1 MFLEK
6 WKKATRDK
14 ISQPGFIVPFRPRA
28 FHRVGL
34 FSFGGVF
41 KVTLSI
47 PARTIRRPL
56 LLPAVSFVL
65 SLSHACRCRRFK
77 NFDRAANYRS
87 GYNSLQIFIRICI
100 HFSLFALCF
109 LFTVP
114 LIYRRLLLFIELIDN
129 SEILPAN
136 STVFLVWKSTKVY
149 IYGKECRIRN
159 YSFRIQE
166 EYFKS

>member
-14 ISQPGFIVPFRPRA
+14 ILQSGFIVPFRPRA
-28 FHRVGL
+28 FHCVGL

-65 SLSHACRCRRFK
+65 SLSHACRCWRFK
-77 NFDRAANYRS
+77 NFDLKTSVANYYS

-100 HFSLFALCF
+100 HFLLSVLCF
-109 LFTVP
+109 LFIVP
-114 LIYRRLLLFIELIDN
+114 SIYRRLSLFIELIEN
-129 SEILPAN
+129 SEILPTN
-136 STVFLVWKSTKVY
+136 SRIFLYKSRQKFIFTVKSV
-149 IYGKECRIRN
+149 G
-159 YSFRIQE
+159 
-166 EYFKS
+166 FKIICFV